1 VARPLHER
9 LEVLELWRAGNSAK
23 HIARL
28 SGISRSTVRC
38 WIKHFA
44 GVAQRAEATDLK
56 SVQWGFES
64 LHQHQHAAYVYLL
77 GLYLGDG
84 CISRMP
90 RTYVLRIFLNDGQP
104 HVIAEA
110 ARAISH
116 LVPRRVGLGRIGR
129 VVVVRAYW
137 GGWPSMLPQHGKG
150 RKHLRRIA
158 LEPWQEKLV
167 ASHPDQFVR
176 GCIHSDGCPHR
187 RIVRGKNYPAY
198 GFSNRSSDILN
209 LFAWTCRLL
218 EIRHSRSSQIAISIA
233 RRPESPGSTRSW
245 LGHGASCP
253 ARARFSTDR
262 QCQSLPNPVI
272 SFGLC
277 CPSS

>member
-9 LEVLELWRAGNSAK
+9 FAALQLWRAGHSAK
-23 HIARL
+23 RVARL
-28 SGISRSTVRC
+28 SGISRSTVQY

-44 GVAQRAEATDLK
+44 GVAQTAEATDLK

-110 ARAISH
+110 ARAISY
-116 LVPRRVGLGRIGR
+116 LVPRRVGFGRIGR
-129 VVVVRAYW
+129 CIIVRTYW
-137 GGWPSMLPQHGKG
+137 GGWPVILPQHGKG
-150 RKHLRRIA
+150 RKHLRPIV

-167 ASHPDQFVR
+167 AAYSDQFAR
-176 GCIHSDGCPHR
+176 GCIHSNGCRHR
-187 RIVRGKNYPAY
+187 RIVRDKNYPAY
-198 GFSNRSSDILN
+198 SFSNRSSDILR
-209 LFAWTCRLL
+209 LFTEACRRL
-218 EIRHSRSSQIAISIA
+218 ELRPIRANQVTISIA
-233 RRPESPGSTRSW
+233 RRPDVARLDAIMARPW
-245 LGHGASCP
+245 M
-253 ARARFSTDR
+253 ARAG
-262 QCQSLPNPVI
+262 QPEVI
-272 SFGLC
+272 G
-277 CPSS
+277 